1 MAIKVLEYENFLFP
15 RIRKFCFLFH
25 HVCIKSFSILS
36 INLFAESPIKQEAS
50 DYQEHRLNYKNEL
63 RLSQISLQQN
73 LPLPTSKFKQNDSG
87 LSDERLP
94 VIKKKENYGW
104 LESADYPSLATHVFQ
119 STPGTAQIRALI
131 ISILN

>member
-1 MAIKVLEYENFLFP
+1 MQVLEYKNTTIDFDFFYNVFYFTMFAKTFLIL
-15 RIRKFCFLFH
+15 RIN
-25 HVCIKSFSILS
+25 SI
-36 INLFAESPIKQEAS
+36 AESPIKQEAS

-119 STPGTAQIRALI
+119 STPGTAQIRALT

>member
-1 MAIKVLEYENFLFP
+1 MILIFF
-15 RIRKFCFLFH
+15 ILFH
-25 HVCIKSFSILS
+25 HVCIKYFLILR
-36 INLFAESPIKQEAS
+36 INSFAESSIKQEAS
-50 DYQEHRLNYKNEL
+50 AYQEHRLSYKNEL

-73 LPLPTSKFKQNDSG
+73 LPLLTSKFKQNDSG

-119 STPGTAQIRALI
+119 STPGTAQIRALN
-131 ISILN
+131 ISILNSL